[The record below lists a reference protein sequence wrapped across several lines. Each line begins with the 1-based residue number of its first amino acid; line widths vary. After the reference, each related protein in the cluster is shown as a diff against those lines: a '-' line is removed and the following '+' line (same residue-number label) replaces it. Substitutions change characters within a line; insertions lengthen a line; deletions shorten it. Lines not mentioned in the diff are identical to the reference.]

1 MYMAVSVL
9 TATAALLPVSRDN
22 LDDSEQFTHPG
33 VHRTLVSRDI
43 LLGGPLS
50 IRHIIS
56 KTAVHFI
63 PFWSFTMNISI
74 LKALNRPTIKSP
86 LILFMLFFLKFIWPH
101 FSFYIKHS
109 LRNSAPDNTMTNFNI
124 LMRSR
129 KSKLVIMCWAS
140 NEKILRIIWNN
151 ILLLTWQN
159 SIWVKTEYPSIL
171 VIQITM
177 I

>member
-56 KTAVHFI
+56 ITAVHFI

-86 LILFMLFFLKFIWPH
+86 LILFMLFFLKF
-101 FSFYIKHS
+101 
-109 LRNSAPDNTMTNFNI
+109 T
-124 LMRSR
+124 
-129 KSKLVIMCWAS
+129 
-140 NEKILRIIWNN
+140 
-151 ILLLTWQN
+151 
-159 SIWVKTEYPSIL
+159 
-171 VIQITM
+171 
-177 I
+177 